1 MKVATATA
9 APAALH
15 TFSEAMQRIID
26 GARLTRVEWDN
37 PKVCIFLVDGL
48 LKIRLADG
56 SLKALIVSDGDM
68 QAVDWHDVS
77 AEDIPPRYVVHG

>member
-1 MKVATATA
+1 MKTVAIA

-15 TFSEAMQRIID
+15 TFPEAMQRVID

-37 PKVCIFLVDGL
+37 PKVCVFLVDGL
-48 LKIRLADG
+48 LKIRFADG

-68 QAVDWHDVS
+68 QATDWYEVS
-77 AEDIPPRYVVHG
+77 AEEIPAHYVVHG